1 VEAVT
6 GFLRTLPEGT
16 RYALWITGDR
26 PKKILDFTSDVAA
39 AREPLRRVFPQGGN
53 TVFDALVEVSRELK
67 KLEGQRT
74 AIVVVTGLGIGFTN
88 WDRRQVV
95 DEGAKSGAV
104 FLVAS
109 FEDARTTVEGGRSGD
124 GEIGIADYEYA
135 LTTLA
140 RNSGGRREALL
151 SVMGLAPALLRLSA
165 ELKGQYRLGYLALP
179 SAKERKLEVT
189 VARPGA
195 KARVAPA
202 AR

>member
-1 VEAVT
+1 MQLRSFQAKLVYLTVAVLVDSSQPLESLFRLQVVEAVT

-124 GEIGIADYEYA
+124 GEIGIAA
-135 LTTLA
+135 L
-140 RNSGGRREALL
+140 
-151 SVMGLAPALLRLSA
+151 A
-165 ELKGQYRLGYLALP
+165 EVRI
-179 SAKERKLEVT
+179 
-189 VARPGA
+189 
-195 KARVAPA
+195 
-202 AR
+202 